1 MRTSAKMWIAAIS
14 LAFVF
19 SGLAKG
25 QTSSTSPYSRFGIG
39 NIKPENNTRTFGM
52 GGIGYGVRGIFNV
65 NPINPASYTAYDT
78 LSFVADIA
86 MLGDFTTLKETGIS
100 SKASH
105 AGLSHFYFGFPVTS
119 WWRTTVGMTPISEV
133 GYYVKDKVED
143 TPMGTYLTVYSG
155 EGGLN
160 QFFWGNGFKIGKSFS
175 VGFNLN
181 YISGKLMRQTISG
194 FPDSSYIFNTRATT
208 TTFVHDFNVQLGL
221 QYYYQRNQ
229 TDLLTFGLAGSLGR
243 EMSASQDKLI
253 ETLFGGFDGTYES
266 SKSTI
271 YDTAD
276 IKGKVKL
283 PMKIGGGFSFERLEK
298 FTIGADIEYSKWSD
312 YRIYGLNDSLTN
324 SLRFALGGE
333 YIPDNRSISSYWQ
346 KVRFRAGFRYKLDN
360 LKLKGDQI
368 KEYAISLGM
377 GLPLRRLAT
386 TVNIS
391 AEFGSRGTTNNG
403 LIQENFVRFVI
414 GINLAERWFIKPKYD

>member
-1 MRTSAKMWIAAIS
+1 MRTSAKTWIAAIL

-19 SGLAKG
+19 SSLANA

-39 NIKPENNTRTFGM
+39 NIKQENNTRTFGM
-52 GGIGYGVRGIFNV
+52 GGIGYGIRGVFNV

-78 LSFVADIA
+78 LSFVADAA
-86 MLGDFTTLKETGIS
+86 MNGDFTTLKETGITAD
-100 SKASH
+100 ASH

-133 GYYVKDKVED
+133 GYYVKESQKN
-143 TPMGTYLTVYSG
+143 TPMGTYLTAYSG

-160 QFFWGNGFKIGKSFS
+160 QYFWGNGFKLGKSFS

-181 YISGKLMRQTISG
+181 FISGKLMRQTISG
-194 FPDSSYIFNTRATT
+194 FPDSSYIFNTRSTT
-208 TTFVHDFNVQLGL
+208 TNYVHDFNIQLGL
-221 QYYYQRNQ
+221 QYHRQLNQR
-229 TDLLTFGLAGSLGR
+229 DLLTIGVAGTLGR
-243 EMSASQDKLI
+243 ELNASQDRLV

-266 SKSTI
+266 SKDTI
-271 YDTAD
+271 LIETD
-276 IKGKVKL
+276 IDGTVKMPL
-283 PMKIGGGFSFERLEK
+283 KLGGGFSFERLDN
-298 FTIGADIEYSKWSD
+298 FTIGADFEFTKWSD
-312 YRIYGLNDSLTN
+312 YRINGLSDSLTN
-324 SLRFALGGE
+324 SWRVAVGGE

-346 KVRFRAGFRYKLDN
+346 KVRYRAGFRYKQDN
-360 LKLKGDQI
+360 LKLKGEQLN
-368 KEYAISLGM
+368 EYAISLGM

-391 AEFGSRGTTNNG
+391 AEFGSRGNTNNG

-414 GINLAERWFIKPKYD
+414 GINIAERWFIKPKYD